1 MLAWSFEALRDGGC
15 DPIVIVA
22 SEQHFDRVRD
32 AISSSDGVILARG
45 GRSRQESVRS
55 GLAEVTAEIVVIHDA
70 ARPFAAPESV
80 RAVCQALARADAA
93 IVAVP
98 LEDTIKLVQ
107 DERVVETLN
116 RAGLW
121 RAQTPQAFRTTILR
135 EAHERALAD
144 GWTATDDAELVERL
158 GGTVA
163 VVGGT
168 SRNIKIT
175 RPSDLEIADALA
187 AGEES

>member
-1 MLAWSFEALRDGGC
+1 MLAWSFEALRGGGC

-22 SEQHFDRVRD
+22 PEEHFERARA
-32 AISSSDGVILARG
+32 AISSSDRVIFARG
-45 GRSRQESVRS
+45 GPTRQESVRS

-80 RAVCQALARADAA
+80 REVCQALAHADAA

-98 LEDTIKLVQ
+98 LEDTLKLVQ
-107 DERVVETLN
+107 DDRVVETLD
-116 RAGLW
+116 RRRLW
-121 RAQTPQAFRTTILR
+121 RAQTPQAFRTGILR

-144 GWTATDDAELVERL
+144 GWTVTDDAELVERA

-163 VVGGT
+163 VRAGS

-175 RPSDLEIADALA
+175 HPSDLEIADMLA
-187 AGEES
+187 PGVER

>member
-1 MLAWSFEALRDGGC
+1 MLAWSFQALRDGGC

-22 SEQHFDRVRD
+22 PEEHFDRARE
-32 AISSSDGVILARG
+32 AISSSDRVIFVRG
-45 GRSRQESVRS
+45 GRTRQESVRS

-80 RAVCQALARADAA
+80 REVCEALARADAA

-107 DERVVETLN
+107 DDRVVETLD
-116 RAGLW
+116 RDRLW
-121 RAQTPQAFRTTILR
+121 RAQTPQAFRTSILR

-144 GWTATDDAELVERL
+144 GWTATDDAELVERA
-158 GGTVA
+158 GGTV
-163 VVGGT
+163 VVVAGT

-175 RPSDLEIADALA
+175 HPSDLELADVLA
-187 AGEES
+187 PGEER